1 MEQDFHL
8 ASCILVLGASRFL
21 PLGSCFLKNLV
32 SWLLYLASRN
42 VFAFGLNHLYSTR
55 EGVFYREEYSP
66 SSGKSLAGS
75 LLDFL
80 SNCSF

>member
-32 SWLLYLASRN
+32 SWLLYLASTFFNWSKKTYIQPER
-42 VFAFGLNHLYSTR
+42 GYST
-55 EGVFYREEYSP
+55 VKNTP
-66 SSGKSLAGS
+66 LVLGS
-75 LLDFL
+75 L
-80 SNCSF
+80 